1 MAEQMAQDRPPA
13 SACVLFHLVDPG
25 EIDQE
30 FSPIETYVPLIQ
42 MMWLDVVHGFGLDG
56 LLVVDQT
63 SSKVARSLNFE
74 GLKWSRFDS
83 LVDAEAANRDARWVY
98 FEQGGQPLTDF
109 VHPEGAVIY
118 AFGPDTV
125 GLAHEPGKT
134 YVEIPTVRP
143 WAFFSPLAA
152 AIVFADRFTRHPR
165 SPSRDDRP

>member
-1 MAEQMAQDRPPA
+1 
-13 SACVLFHLVDPG
+13 VLFHLVDPG
-25 EIDQE
+25 EIKEE
-30 FSPIETYVPLIQ
+30 FSPIETYLPLIQ
-42 MMWLDVVHGFGLDG
+42 MMWLDVVDGFGLDG

-63 SSKVARSLNFE
+63 SGKAARSLNFE

-83 LVDAEAANRDARWVY
+83 LADAEAANRDTRWVY

-109 VHPEGAVIY
+109 VHPEGDVIY

-143 WAFFSPLAA
+143 NAFFSPLAA

-165 SPSRDDRP
+165 SPSRDNGVISGG